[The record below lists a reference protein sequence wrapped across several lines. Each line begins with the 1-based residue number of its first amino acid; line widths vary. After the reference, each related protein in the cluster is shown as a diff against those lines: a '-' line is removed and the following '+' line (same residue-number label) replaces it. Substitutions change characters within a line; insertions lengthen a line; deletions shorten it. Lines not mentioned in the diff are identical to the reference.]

1 VTSAN
6 INNAMLSY
14 IQDSP
19 TPFHAV
25 KGLQDKLHAK
35 GFERLC
41 EGATWNLQA
50 NGRYY
55 VTRNDSAIIAFKV
68 GNQNSLKNGV
78 AIAGA
83 HTDSPCLK
91 VKPNPEIIEKNYLQ
105 LAVEVYGGA
114 LLSPWFD
121 RDLSLAGRVDYRTN
135 HGELSSALINFEKP
149 IAFIPS
155 LAIHLD
161 RTANEGRKIN
171 PQTEMAPI
179 VLQLINGE
187 KRTLDDLIHH
197 QLIAQKHLDV
207 QKVLSH
213 ELLFY
218 DVQPPSVIGFDQQ
231 FIAGARLDNLI
242 SCYVICKAL
251 CDSKD
256 GETSLIVCNDHEEVG
271 SASIVGAQGPF
282 LRSVLERLTGSSSP
296 EEFSRFMH
304 KSLMLSVDNA
314 HGVHPNF
321 VNKHDKNHGP
331 ILNKGPVV
339 KLNANQRYATS
350 GFSHAV
356 FSSLC
361 ERVGVPYQSFVMRS
375 DMGCGST
382 IGPITSAEV
391 GVKTVDV
398 GVATFGMHSVRE
410 LAGSSDIYLMAKV
423 ITEFFSSREWL

>member
-1 VTSAN
+1 MTSAN

-14 IQDSP
+14 LQDSP

-25 KGLQDKLHAK
+25 KGLQEKLHAK
-35 GFERLC
+35 GFERLR
-41 EGATWNLQA
+41 EDSSWELRA

-68 GNQNSLKNGV
+68 GNQYPLKNGV

-91 VKPNPEIIEKNYLQ
+91 VKPNPEIIEKGYLQ
-105 LAVEVYGGA
+105 LGVEVYGGA
-114 LLSPWFD
+114 LLAPWFD

-135 HGELSSALINFEKP
+135 GGKLSSALIDFDKP
-149 IAFIPS
+149 IACIPS

-171 PQTEMAPI
+171 PQTEMSPI
-179 VLQLINGE
+179 VLQLEEGG
-187 KRTLDDLIHH
+187 KRTLDDLIRH
-197 QLIAQKHLDV
+197 QLNNQNILDV
-207 QKVLSH
+207 QKILSH
-213 ELLFY
+213 ELVFY
-218 DVQPPSVIGFDQQ
+218 DVQPPSLIGFDEQ
-231 FIAGARLDNLI
+231 FISGARLDNLV
-242 SCYVICKAL
+242 SCYVICEAL

-256 GETSLIVCNDHEEVG
+256 DETSLIVCNDHEEVG
-271 SASIVGAQGPF
+271 SVSTVGAHGPF
-282 LRSVLERLTGSSSP
+282 LRSVLDRLAGNSSP
-296 EEFSRFMH
+296 EEFSKLMH
-304 KSLMLSVDNA
+304 QSLMLSVDNA

-339 KLNANQRYATS
+339 KLNANQRYATNS
-350 GFSHAV
+350 YSHAV

-361 ERVGVPYQSFVMRS
+361 ERVGVPYQSFSMRS

-382 IGPITSAEV
+382 IGPITSTEL
-391 GVKTVDV
+391 GVRTVDV
-398 GVATFGMHSVRE
+398 GVATFGMHSIRE
-410 LAGSSDIYLMAKV
+410 LAGASDIFLMIKV